1 MSKIVT
7 YCLFFGYLANWEQS
21 GAQISDTE
29 SSKVMFAVR
38 AIFFLTKTKNRTKK
52 YLTQLSH
59 YCFE

>member
-7 YCLFFGYLANWEQS
+7 YCLFFGYLANLKQL

-29 SSKVMFAVR
+29 FSKVIFAVR

>member
-7 YCLFFGYLANWEQS
+7 YCLFFGYLANWEQF